1 MEDVDDTSG
10 RLLAFDSSRVLFSR
24 LSTSVIFAFFNVCIC
39 LLSVVMPQSR
49 TNLNPEPK
57 TSLPY
62 VVGLL
67 LRFSTFGAAILIL
80 LAGLLLTN
88 WWLIIIGG
96 FGVALGIYDLIQSK
110 HSILSNYPVAGHIRY
125 VLEDFRPEIRQYLL
139 ENDKEQV
146 PFSRQQ
152 RALVYQRAKNVSD
165 TNAFGTLDNLYTQGK
180 EWFLQ
185 SAISQPLKNKD
196 FRITVGGE
204 RCQQP
209 HDMSVFNI
217 SAMSFGSL
225 SANAIMAL
233 NQGAKIGGF
242 THDTGEGAISP
253 YHRKFGG
260 DLIWELGTGYF
271 GCRDEHGNFDPQA
284 FAEKSVDPQVKMIE
298 IKLSQGAKP
307 GKGGVLPAEKIT
319 QEIAETRHV
328 PMGQDCISPSS
339 HTAFSTPRELVAF
352 WQQLRELSGGK
363 PVGFKL
369 CVGQPWQ
376 FMAIVKAMIETD
388 NYPDFIVIDGA
399 EGGTGAAPV
408 EFMDNVGMPMVEGF
422 LLVHNTLV
430 GAGIRDKIKLGVSG
444 KIVSGFDIARM
455 IALGA
460 DWCNSARG
468 FMFAVGCIQSRSC
481 HTNTCPTGVA
491 TQDPYRQ
498 KALDVPSKAERVAS
512 FHKNT
517 LKSLASIVGAVGLQ
531 HPSQLQPYHIARRLD
546 DGQIKLLSKYF
557 YFTDKE
563 ALLDQSARADVFNQ
577 MWVMA
582 NPDSFLANNDALIA
596 YNKDSRDKGKET
608 SAPTEQSPGSL
619 DDIVDGGR
627 LIGNVN
633 NTFRD
638 FPHSSE

>member
-1 MEDVDDTSG
+1 
-10 RLLAFDSSRVLFSR
+10 
-24 LSTSVIFAFFNVCIC
+24 
-39 LLSVVMPQSR
+39 
-49 TNLNPEPK
+49 
-57 TSLPY
+57 
-62 VVGLL
+62 
-67 LRFSTFGAAILIL
+67 
-80 LAGLLLTN
+80 
-88 WWLIIIGG
+88 
-96 FGVALGIYDLIQSK
+96 
-110 HSILSNYPVAGHIRY
+110 
-125 VLEDFRPEIRQYLL
+125 
-139 ENDKEQV
+139 
-146 PFSRQQ
+146 
-152 RALVYQRAKNVSD
+152 
-165 TNAFGTLDNLYTQGK
+165 
-180 EWFLQ
+180 
-185 SAISQPLKNKD
+185 
-196 FRITVGGE
+196 
-204 RCQQP
+204 
-209 HDMSVFNI
+209 
-217 SAMSFGSL
+217 MSFGSL

-233 NQGAKIGGF
+233 NQGAKLGGF

-271 GCRDEHGNFDPQA
+271 GCRDELGNFDPQS
-284 FAEKSVDPQVKMIE
+284 FAEQATDPQVKMIE

-307 GKGGVLPAEKIT
+307 GQGGVLPAEKIT
-319 QEIAETRHV
+319 QEIADTRHV
-328 PMGQDCISPSS
+328 PMGKDCVSPSS
-339 HTAFSTPRELVAF
+339 HSAFSTPRELVTF
-352 WQQLRELSGGK
+352 WQQLRDLSGGK

-376 FMAIVKAMIETD
+376 FMAIVKAMIEMD
-388 NYPDFIVIDGA
+388 NYPDFIIIDGA

-422 LLVHNTLV
+422 MLVHNTLV

-546 DGQIKLLSKYF
+546 DGQIKLLSKFF
-557 YFTDKE
+557 YFADQG
-563 ALLDQSARADVFNQ
+563 ALLEENARADVFNQ

-608 SAPTEQSPGSL
+608 NAPTTQHP
-619 DDIVDGGR
+619 DDSVDLIDGGL

-633 NTFRD
+633 NTFREIPPLD
-638 FPHSSE
+638 D

>member
-1 MEDVDDTSG
+1 
-10 RLLAFDSSRVLFSR
+10 
-24 LSTSVIFAFFNVCIC
+24 
-39 LLSVVMPQSR
+39 MPQSR
-49 TNLNPEPK
+49 TNLNAEPK
-57 TSLPY
+57 GSLPY
-62 VVGLL
+62 LIGVL
-67 LRFSTFGAAILIL
+67 LRYSTFAAAAFLF

-96 FGVALGIYDLIQSK
+96 LLVALGIYDIMQSK
-110 HSILSNYPVAGHIRY
+110 HAILTNYPVAGHVRY

-139 ENDKEQV
+139 EDDKEQV

-165 TNAFGTLDNLYTQGK
+165 TNAFGTLDNLYAQGK

-185 SAISQPLKNKD
+185 SALSHPLEKQD

-204 RCQQP
+204 RCIQP

-271 GCRDEHGNFDPQA
+271 GCRTAEGNFDAQS
-284 FAEKSVDPQVKMIE
+284 FAEKAVDSQVKMIE

-319 QEIAETRHV
+319 QEIADTRQV
-328 PMGQDCISPSS
+328 LTGQDCVSPSS
-339 HTAFSTPRELVAF
+339 HSAFSTPRELVAF
-352 WQQLRELSGGK
+352 WQQLRDLSGGK

-369 CVGQPWQ
+369 CIGQPWQ
-376 FMAIVKAMIETD
+376 FMAIVKAMMETD

-408 EFMDNVGMPMVEGF
+408 EFMDSVGMPLIDGF
-422 LLVHNTLV
+422 LFVHNTLV
-430 GAGIRDKIKLGVSG
+430 GAGIREKIKLGVSG

-455 IALGA
+455 LALGA

-481 HTNTCPTGVA
+481 HTNTCPVGVA

-517 LKSLASIVGAVGLQ
+517 LKSLSSIVGAVGLE

-546 DGQIKLLSKYF
+546 DGQIKLLSKFF
-557 YFTDKE
+557 YFADE
-563 ALLDQSARADVFNQ
+563 GALLDHSARADVFNQ

-582 NPDSFLANNDALIA
+582 DADTFLPDNDALIA
-596 YNKDSRDKGKET
+596 YNKDSRDKGKNTKLKHEKT
-608 SAPTEQSPGSL
+608 LEDVTE
-619 DDIVDGGR
+619 
-627 LIGNVN
+627 NM
-633 NTFRD
+633 NTNLK
-638 FPHSSE
+638 EQ

>member
-1 MEDVDDTSG
+1 
-10 RLLAFDSSRVLFSR
+10 
-24 LSTSVIFAFFNVCIC
+24 
-39 LLSVVMPQSR
+39 MPQSR

-57 TSLPY
+57 TNSPY
-62 VVGLL
+62 LVGLL
-67 LRFSTFGAAILIL
+67 LRYSTFGAAILIF
-80 LAGLLLTN
+80 LAGLLLLN
-88 WWLIIIGG
+88 WWLIILGG
-96 FGVALGIYDLIQSK
+96 FGVCLGIYDVIQSK
-110 HSILSNYPVAGHIRY
+110 HAILKNYPVAGHIRY

-152 RALVYQRAKNVSD
+152 RALIYQRAKNVSD
-165 TNAFGTLDNLYTQGK
+165 TNAFGTLDNLYTNGK

-185 SAISQPLKNKD
+185 SAISQPLENKD
-196 FRITVGGE
+196 FRIMVGGE

-233 NQGAKIGGF
+233 NQGAKMGGF

-271 GCRDEHGNFDPQA
+271 GCRDDSGNFDPQS
-284 FAEKSVDPQVKMIE
+284 FAEKAVDSQVKMIE

-319 QEIAETRHV
+319 QEIADTRQV
-328 PMGQDCISPSS
+328 PTGQDCVSPSS

-352 WQQLRELSGGK
+352 WQKLRELSGGK

-422 LLVHNTLV
+422 LLIHNTLV

-546 DGQIKLLSKYF
+546 DGQIKLLSKFF
-557 YFTDKE
+557 YFTDKG
-563 ALLDQSARADVFNQ
+563 ALLNNSARADVFNQ

-582 NPDSFLANNDALIA
+582 NPDSFLANDDALIA
-596 YNKDSRDKGKET
+596 YNKDSRDKGRET
-608 SAPTEQSPGSL
+608 TTSVEQSLGNFAS
-619 DDIVDGGR
+619 ITGGGQ

-633 NTFRD
+633 NTFRE
-638 FPHSSE
+638 FPPSSD

>member
-1 MEDVDDTSG
+1 
-10 RLLAFDSSRVLFSR
+10 
-24 LSTSVIFAFFNVCIC
+24 
-39 LLSVVMPQSR
+39 MPQSR

-57 TSLPY
+57 TNSPY
-62 VVGLL
+62 LVGVL
-67 LRFSTFGAAILIL
+67 LRYSTFAAAVLL
-80 LAGLLLTN
+80 FLAGLLLMN
-88 WWLIIIGG
+88 WWLIILGG
-96 FGVALGIYDLIQSK
+96 FGVCLGIYDVIQSK
-110 HSILSNYPVAGHIRY
+110 HAILRNYPVAGHIRY

-165 TNAFGTLDNLYTQGK
+165 TNAFGTLDNLYTPGK

-185 SAISQPLKNKD
+185 SAVSQPLENQD
-196 FRITVGGE
+196 FRIMVGSE

-233 NQGAKIGGF
+233 NQGAKMGGF

-271 GCRDEHGNFDPQA
+271 GCRDDDGNFDPQS
-284 FAEKSVDPQVKMIE
+284 FAEKAVDPQVKMIE

-319 QEIAETRHV
+319 QEIADTRQV
-328 PMGQDCISPSS
+328 PTGQDCVSPSS
-339 HTAFSTPRELVAF
+339 HTAFSTPRELVTF

-369 CVGQPWQ
+369 CIGQPWQ
-376 FMAIVKAMIETD
+376 FMAIVKAMIEAD

-444 KIVSGFDIARM
+444 KIVSGFDIARL

-517 LKSLASIVGAVGLQ
+517 LKSLSNIVGAVGLQ

-546 DGQIKLLSKYF
+546 DGQIKLLSKFF
-557 YFTDKE
+557 YFTDRG
-563 ALLDQSARADVFNQ
+563 ALLNSSARADVFNQ

-596 YNKDSRDKGKET
+596 YNKDSRDKGRET
-608 SAPTEQSPGSL
+608 TTSTEQSLGNFAS
-619 DDIVDGGR
+619 ITGGGQ

-633 NTFRD
+633 NTFRE
-638 FPHSSE
+638 FPSTSD

>member
-1 MEDVDDTSG
+1 
-10 RLLAFDSSRVLFSR
+10 
-24 LSTSVIFAFFNVCIC
+24 
-39 LLSVVMPQSR
+39 MPQSR
-49 TNLNPEPK
+49 TNLNAEPK
-57 TSLPY
+57 GSLPY
-62 VVGLL
+62 LIGVL
-67 LRFSTFGAAILIL
+67 LRYSTFAAAAFLF

-96 FGVALGIYDLIQSK
+96 LLVALGIYDIMQSK
-110 HSILSNYPVAGHIRY
+110 HAILTNYPVAGHVRY

-139 ENDKEQV
+139 EDDKEQV

-165 TNAFGTLDNLYTQGK
+165 TNAFGTLDNLYAQGK

-185 SAISQPLKNKD
+185 SALSHPLEKQD

-204 RCQQP
+204 RCIQP

-271 GCRDEHGNFDPQA
+271 GCRTAEGNFDAQS
-284 FAEKSVDPQVKMIE
+284 FAEKAVDSQVKMIE
-298 IKLSQGAKP
+298 VKLSQGAKP

-319 QEIAETRHV
+319 QEIADTRQV
-328 PMGQDCISPSS
+328 LTGQDCVSPSS
-339 HTAFSTPRELVAF
+339 HSAFSTPRELVAF
-352 WQQLRELSGGK
+352 WQQLRDLSGGK

-369 CVGQPWQ
+369 CIGQPWQ
-376 FMAIVKAMIETD
+376 FMAIVKAMMETD

-408 EFMDNVGMPMVEGF
+408 EFMDSVGMPLIDGF
-422 LLVHNTLV
+422 LFVHNTLV
-430 GAGIRDKIKLGVSG
+430 GAGIREKIKLGVSG

-455 IALGA
+455 LALGA

-481 HTNTCPTGVA
+481 HTNTCPVGVA

-517 LKSLASIVGAVGLQ
+517 LKSLSSIVGAVGLE

-546 DGQIKLLSKYF
+546 DGQIKLLSKFF
-557 YFTDKE
+557 YFADE
-563 ALLDQSARADVFNQ
+563 GALLDHSARADVFNQ

-582 NPDSFLANNDALIA
+582 DADTFLPDNDALIA
-596 YNKDSRDKGKET
+596 YNKDSRDKGKNTKLKHEKT
-608 SAPTEQSPGSL
+608 LEDVTE
-619 DDIVDGGR
+619 
-627 LIGNVN
+627 NM
-633 NTFRD
+633 NTNLK
-638 FPHSSE
+638 EQ

>member
-1 MEDVDDTSG
+1 
-10 RLLAFDSSRVLFSR
+10 
-24 LSTSVIFAFFNVCIC
+24 
-39 LLSVVMPQSR
+39 MPQSR

-57 TSLPY
+57 TNSPY
-62 VVGLL
+62 LVGVL
-67 LRFSTFGAAILIL
+67 LRYSTFAAAVLL
-80 LAGLLLTN
+80 FLAGLLLMN
-88 WWLIIIGG
+88 WWLIILGG
-96 FGVALGIYDLIQSK
+96 FGVCLGIYDVIQSK
-110 HSILSNYPVAGHIRY
+110 HAILRNYPVAGHIRY

-165 TNAFGTLDNLYTQGK
+165 TNAFGTLDNLYTHGK

-185 SAISQPLKNKD
+185 SAISQPLENQD
-196 FRITVGGE
+196 FRIMVGGE

-271 GCRDEHGNFDPQA
+271 GCRDENGDFSPQS
-284 FAEKSVDPQVKMIE
+284 FAEKAVDPQVKMIE

-307 GKGGVLPAEKIT
+307 GKGGVLPSSKIT
-319 QEIAETRHV
+319 QEIADTRQV
-328 PMGQDCISPSS
+328 PMGQDCVSPSS

-369 CVGQPWQ
+369 CIGQPWQ

-546 DGQIKLLSKYF
+546 DGQIKLLSKFF
-557 YFTDKE
+557 YFTDRG
-563 ALLDQSARADVFNQ
+563 ALLNSSARADVFNQ

-596 YNKDSRDKGKET
+596 YNKDSRDKGRETTT
-608 SAPTEQSPGSL
+608 SAEQSLGNFAS
-619 DDIVDGGR
+619 ISGGGQ

-633 NTFRD
+633 NTFRE
-638 FPHSSE
+638 FPPSND

>member
-1 MEDVDDTSG
+1 
-10 RLLAFDSSRVLFSR
+10 
-24 LSTSVIFAFFNVCIC
+24 
-39 LLSVVMPQSR
+39 MPQSR
-49 TNLNPEPK
+49 TNLNAEPK
-57 TSLPY
+57 GSLPY
-62 VVGLL
+62 LIGVL
-67 LRFSTFGAAILIL
+67 LRYSTFAAAAFLF

-96 FGVALGIYDLIQSK
+96 LLVALGIYDIMQSK
-110 HSILSNYPVAGHIRY
+110 HAILTNYPVAGHVRY

-165 TNAFGTLDNLYTQGK
+165 TNAFGTLDNLYAQGK

-185 SAISQPLKNKD
+185 SALSHPLEKQD

-204 RCQQP
+204 RCIQP

-271 GCRDEHGNFDPQA
+271 GCRTAEGNFDAQS
-284 FAEKSVDPQVKMIE
+284 FAEKAVDPQVKMIE

-307 GKGGVLPAEKIT
+307 GKGGVLPSEKIT
-319 QEIAETRHV
+319 QEIADTRQV
-328 PMGQDCISPSS
+328 LTGQDCVSPSS
-339 HTAFSTPRELVAF
+339 HIAFSTPRELVAF
-352 WQQLRELSGGK
+352 WQQLRDLSGGK

-369 CVGQPWQ
+369 CIGQPWQ
-376 FMAIVKAMIETD
+376 FMAIVKAMMETD

-408 EFMDNVGMPMVEGF
+408 EFMDSVGMPLIDGF
-422 LLVHNTLV
+422 LFVHNTLV
-430 GAGIRDKIKLGVSG
+430 GAGIREKIKLGVSG

-455 IALGA
+455 LALGA

-481 HTNTCPTGVA
+481 HTNTCPVGVA

-517 LKSLASIVGAVGLQ
+517 LKSLSSIVGAVGLE

-546 DGQIKLLSKYF
+546 DGQIKLLSKFF
-557 YFTDKE
+557 YFADE
-563 ALLDQSARADVFNQ
+563 GALLDHSARADVFNQ

-582 NPDSFLANNDALIA
+582 DADTFLPDNDALIA
-596 YNKDSRDKGKET
+596 YNKDSRDKGKNTKLKHEKT
-608 SAPTEQSPGSL
+608 LEDVTE
-619 DDIVDGGR
+619 
-627 LIGNVN
+627 NM
-633 NTFRD
+633 NTNLK
-638 FPHSSE
+638 EQ

>member
-1 MEDVDDTSG
+1 
-10 RLLAFDSSRVLFSR
+10 
-24 LSTSVIFAFFNVCIC
+24 
-39 LLSVVMPQSR
+39 MPQSR
-49 TNLNPEPK
+49 TNLNAEPK
-57 TSLPY
+57 GSLPY
-62 VVGLL
+62 LIGVL
-67 LRFSTFGAAILIL
+67 LRYSTFAAAAFLF

-96 FGVALGIYDLIQSK
+96 LLVALGIYDIMQSK
-110 HSILSNYPVAGHIRY
+110 HAILTNYPVAGHVRY

-165 TNAFGTLDNLYTQGK
+165 TNAFGTLDNLYAQGK

-185 SAISQPLKNKD
+185 SALSHPLEKQD

-204 RCQQP
+204 RCIQP

-260 DLIWELGTGYF
+260 DLIWEFGTGYF
-271 GCRDEHGNFDPQA
+271 GCRTAEGNFDAQS
-284 FAEKSVDPQVKMIE
+284 FAEKAVDSQVKMIE

-307 GKGGVLPAEKIT
+307 GKGGVLPSEKIT
-319 QEIAETRHV
+319 QEIADTRQV
-328 PMGQDCISPSS
+328 LTGQDCVSPSS
-339 HTAFSTPRELVAF
+339 HSAFSTPRELVAF
-352 WQQLRELSGGK
+352 WQQLRDLSGGK

-369 CVGQPWQ
+369 CIGQPWQ

-399 EGGTGAAPV
+399 EGGTGAAPF
-408 EFMDNVGMPMVEGF
+408 EFMDSVGMPLIDGF
-422 LLVHNTLV
+422 LFVHNTLV
-430 GAGIRDKIKLGVSG
+430 GAGIREKIKLGVSG

-455 IALGA
+455 LALGA

-481 HTNTCPTGVA
+481 HTNTCPVGVA

-517 LKSLASIVGAVGLQ
+517 LKSLSSIVGAVGLE

-546 DGQIKLLSKYF
+546 DGQIKLLSKFF
-557 YFTDKE
+557 YFADE
-563 ALLDQSARADVFNQ
+563 GALLDHSARADVFNQ

-582 NPDSFLANNDALIA
+582 DADTFLPDNDALIA
-596 YNKDSRDKGKET
+596 YNKDSRDKGKNTKLKHEKT
-608 SAPTEQSPGSL
+608 LEDVTE
-619 DDIVDGGR
+619 
-627 LIGNVN
+627 NM
-633 NTFRD
+633 NTNLK
-638 FPHSSE
+638 EQ

>member
-1 MEDVDDTSG
+1 
-10 RLLAFDSSRVLFSR
+10 
-24 LSTSVIFAFFNVCIC
+24 
-39 LLSVVMPQSR
+39 MPDSR
-49 TNLNPEPK
+49 TNLNPEPEHN
-57 TSLPY
+57 SPY
-62 VVGLL
+62 LTGVL
-67 LRFSTFGAAILIL
+67 LRYSTFGAAILL
-80 LAGLLLTN
+80 FLAGLLLIN
-88 WWLIIIGG
+88 WALILIGSLAIG
-96 FGVALGIYDLIQSK
+96 LGIYDLLQSK
-110 HSILSNYPVAGHIRY
+110 HSILSNYPIAGHIRY

-139 ENDKEQV
+139 EDDKEPV

-165 TNAFGTLDNLYTQGK
+165 TNAFGTLDNLYAHGK

-185 SAISQPLKNKD
+185 STVSEPLKNKD
-196 FRITVGGE
+196 FRIIVGGE

-233 NQGAKIGGF
+233 NQGAKMGGF
-242 THDTGEGAISP
+242 THDSGEGAISP

-271 GCRDEHGNFDPQA
+271 GCRDDHGNFDPQS
-284 FAEKSVDPQVKMIE
+284 FAEKAVDPQVKMIE

-319 QEIAETRHV
+319 PEIAETRQV
-328 PMGQDCISPSS
+328 LMGQDCVSPAS
-339 HTAFSTPRELVAF
+339 HSTFSTPRELVTF
-352 WQQLRELSGGK
+352 LQQLRDLSEGK

-369 CVGQPWQ
+369 CIGQPWQ
-376 FMAIVKAMIETD
+376 FMAIVKAMIEAD

-408 EFMDNVGMPMVEGF
+408 EFMDSVGMPLIDGF

-444 KIVSGFDIARM
+444 KIVSGFDIARLL
-455 IALGA
+455 ALGA

-481 HTNTCPTGVA
+481 HTNTCSTGMA
-491 TQDPYRQ
+491 TQDPFRQ
-498 KALDVPSKAERVAS
+498 KALDVPSKVERVAS
-512 FHKNT
+512 YHKIT
-517 LKSLASIVGAVGLQ
+517 LKSLASIVGTVGLQ

-546 DGQIKLLSKYF
+546 DGQIKLLSKFF
-557 YFTDKE
+557 YFTDKG
-563 ALLDQSARADVFNQ
+563 ALLDHNARSEVFNQ

-582 NPDSFLANNDALIA
+582 DPSTFLANNDALIA
-596 YNKDSRDKGKET
+596 YNKDSRDIGKET
-608 SAPTEQSPGSL
+608 SAPTEKTVAEV
-619 DDIVDGGR
+619 DVHIDGGKM
-627 LIGNVN
+627 IGNVN
-633 NTFRD
+633 NTVRD
-638 FPHSSE
+638 FIPPTV